1 MLEYHLYA
9 NGSFQNINE
18 YIFLQQC
25 DILYQK
31 STFLTRTEWRIDA
44 LDMNALGVS
53 TTMEQILVFT
63 KREKNILRIAVL
75 VCPNAMKIHHVV
87 VLNVDQI
94 NLCLMEQFCKVIA
107 AGGGEENVRQQQ
119 NSQPT
124 PQTIYGHARNYVSLE
139 ISKIY

>member
-1 MLEYHLYA
+1 MNTY
-9 NGSFQNINE
+9 
-18 YIFLQQC
+18 FLQQC

-53 TTMEQILVFT
+53 TTMEQIMVFT
-63 KREKNILRIAVL
+63 KTEEPILMIVVPA
-75 VCPNAMKIHHVV
+75 CPNAMKIHHVV
-87 VLNVDQI
+87 VLSVDQI
-94 NLCLMEQFCKVIA
+94 NLCLMEQFWKDIA
-107 AGGGEENVRQQQ
+107 AGGGQGSVKLPR

-124 PQTIYGHARNYVSLE
+124 QTIIYWHARNNVSIE